1 VEVISYGIP
10 AFQYRRT
17 LIWYA
22 AFADHCSIFPTSP
35 VIHSFKAE
43 LKPFKVSKGTI
54 QFPVDQ
60 PFPAALLK
68 RIVKARIAEVE
79 SKKG

>member
-1 VEVISYGIP
+1 
-10 AFQYRRT
+10 
-17 LIWYA
+17 
-22 AFADHCSIFPTSP
+22 